1 MTHSPPHGIAGLSA
15 IVVMGVSGS
24 GKTTIAKMM
33 ASRLGLPFRD
43 ADSFHP
49 PANIAKMSAG
59 QPLNDAD
66 RAPWL
71 AAIAAWIGGFRRE
84 HACCVVTCSAL
95 KRAYRDAIRGG
106 HDDVL
111 IVYLRGDMTLIH
123 DRMAERK
130 HHFMPLELL
139 ASQFTT
145 LEEPTPDEHALVVS
159 IDATP
164 TVITERAL
172 EGLRARVP

>member
-1 MTHSPPHGIAGLSA
+1 MTSSTPHGPAGLSA

-24 GKTTIAKMM
+24 GTTTIGKML
-33 ASRLGLPFRD
+33 ASRLSLPFRD

-71 AAIAAWIGGFRRE
+71 AAIAKWIESFRRVDG
-84 HACCVVTCSAL
+84 CCVVTCSAL
-95 KRAYRDAIRGG
+95 KRAYRDAIRQGA
-106 HDDVL
+106 DDVL
-111 IVYLRGDMTLIH
+111 FVYLKGEMTLIH
-123 DRMAERK
+123 DRMAERQ
-130 HHFMPLELL
+130 HHFMPLSLL
-139 ASQFTT
+139 ESQFAT
-145 LEEPTPDEHALVVS
+145 LEEPAPDEHALVVS

-164 TVITERAL
+164 TVIAERAF
-172 EGLRARVP
+172 EGVSARQP

>member
-49 PANIAKMSAG
+49 PENIAKMSAG
-59 QPLNDAD
+59 QPLNDDD

-71 AAIAAWIGGFRRE
+71 KAIAAWIGGFRRTG
-84 HACCVVTCSAL
+84 ACCVVTCSAL
-95 KRAYRDAIRGG
+95 KRAYRDAIRAG

-111 IVYLRGDMTLIH
+111 IVYLKGDMTLIH
-123 DRMAERK
+123 DRMAARK

-139 ASQFTT
+139 ASQFAT

-164 TVITERAL
+164 TVIAERAL